1 MWRSL
6 PTRGADELRDRL
18 FELFDRERLSEHR
31 VRARARGREVGGAG
45 DDGDRD
51 PALEQLVEQL
61 LAPLDSDVHVE
72 QDDVDAPVEVLTRLV
87 ERPRLTNLVPVQLE
101 IHL

>member
-18 FELFDRERLSEHR
+18 FELFDRERLSEHG

-45 DDGDRD
+45 DDGHRD
-51 PALEQLVEQL
+51 PALEQLVEQQ
-61 LAPLDSDVHVE
+61 LAPLRADVHVE
-72 QDDVDAPVEVLTRLV
+72 QDDVDGSVEVLTGLV
-87 ERPRLTNLVPVQLE
+87 ARARLTDLAPVELE
-101 IHL
+101 I